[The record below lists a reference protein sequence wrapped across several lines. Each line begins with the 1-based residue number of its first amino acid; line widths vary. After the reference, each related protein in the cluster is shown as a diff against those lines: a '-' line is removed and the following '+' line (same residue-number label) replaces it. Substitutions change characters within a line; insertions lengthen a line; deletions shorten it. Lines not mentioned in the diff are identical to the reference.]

1 MPQREWVF
9 DSIWEVHQIYPATSV
24 SNLQNER
31 SAYVAFIHCKNSY
44 DIPMSQYSPQNVS
57 S

>member
-1 MPQREWVF
+1 MAQREWVF

-44 DIPMSQYSPQNVS
+44 DIPMPQYSQNVS